1 LRRENYWKAS
11 SKNLNK
17 RSKFAQIPSQFMNT
31 VTNSLLSIVVPL
43 YNEEDNVVL
52 LTQKIRES
60 LSGYSYQIVYV
71 DDFSTDKTRK
81 AIKGMDDPK
90 VHLIELKKNYGQSLA
105 LAAGIDYA
113 EGEYIITMDGDLQ
126 NDPSD
131 IPQMLGHAVNDD
143 YDVVT
148 GIRQKRKD
156 SPIKKIPSKIANF
169 LVRRVTQLNIKDNG
183 CALKV
188 FTKDIAKGLNL
199 YGEMHRFIT
208 LLAHLEGAQIKQVP
222 VKHHARHAGVSKYG
236 LERVFKVV
244 ADMMLLLFIRK
255 YFQRPI
261 HLFGIFGVL
270 LIILG
275 IFINIY
281 LLIVKLG
288 FGEDIGSRPLLIF
301 GMMFI
306 LGGIQLFTIGIVME
320 LLIRT
325 YYESQQKRPYRVKK
339 ITIGDGKAA

>member
-1 LRRENYWKAS
+1 MS
-11 SKNLNK
+11 
-17 RSKFAQIPSQFMNT
+17 I
-31 VTNSLLSIVVPL
+31 VTDSLLSIVVPL
-43 YNEEDNVVL
+43 YNEEDNVSL
-52 LTQKIRES
+52 LTQKIHES
-60 LSGYSYQIVYV
+60 LIGYTYEIIYI

-81 AIKGMDDPK
+81 MVNEMNDDK

-105 LAAGIDYA
+105 LAAGIDHA
-113 EGEYIITMDGDLQ
+113 QGEYIITMDGDLQ

-131 IPQMLGHAVNDD
+131 IPQMLEYAVSDE

-156 SPIKKIPSKIANF
+156 SLVKKVPSKIANF
-169 LVRRVTQLNIKDNG
+169 LVRRVTNLDIKDNG

-188 FTKDIAKGLNL
+188 FTKDIAKELNL

-222 VKHHARHAGVSKYG
+222 VKHHARHSGVSKYG
-236 LERVFKVV
+236 LERIFKVV

-261 HLFGIFGVL
+261 HLFGILGVL

-275 IFINIY
+275 FFINIY

-288 FGEDIGSRPLLIF
+288 FGEDIGNRPLLIF
-301 GMMFI
+301 GLMFI
-306 LGGIQLFTIGIVME
+306 LAGIQLFTIGIVME

-325 YYESQQKRPYRVKK
+325 YYESQKKRPYRIRK
-339 ITIGDGKAA
+339 ITVGGKSA